1 MDDKRLGDLA
11 KSKGVS
17 IKHMKTLKNRTPL
30 AANTSTCKRSG
41 FLLENANKTKKKSV
55 AFASAMPSPTIWERN
70 SVSDTEEEEEFATPC
85 SQICSS
91 AQIDPQQSASC

>member
-1 MDDKRLGDLA
+1 MQRKFRLKLDDIRLGDLA

-30 AANTSTCKRSG
+30 AADTSTCQRSG

-55 AFASAMPSPTIWERN
+55 AFASATSPTIWEQH
-70 SVSDTEEEEEFATPC
+70 SVSDTEEEEEFATP
-85 SQICSS
+85 SS
-91 AQIDPQQSASC
+91 